1 MRPTPPI
8 AAGAQVMAVEVSAQ
22 SKPSRKELV
31 PLVVMTVL
39 VIVSGLMVWEPLAA
53 ILDQSVTI
61 LSGV

>member
-1 MRPTPPI
+1 MKRFKLLI
-8 AAGAQVMAVEVSAQ
+8 LAFG
-22 SKPSRKELV
+22 
-31 PLVVMTVL
+31 LVVMAVL